1 MDSFSAYSVKEREA
15 FPQVKPVRML
25 RRMKRKFSK
34 FLMIG
39 GAMALLISP
48 DPFSDVLALGL
59 LGKAGILVNFKVLAG
74 KRKKVFKGDPLGM

>member
-1 MDSFSAYSVKEREA
+1 
-15 FPQVKPVRML
+15 
-25 RRMKRKFSK
+25 
-34 FLMIG
+34 
-39 GAMALLISP
+39 MALLISP